1 MPYDLPDIL
10 LTPDVMRRVQGR
22 LLGIFGG
29 VRAKGLDPNPPRVI
43 RRHRDPIFGSSKGRV
58 RRKLRMKPMKIRI
71 SSGIKKDVDVG
82 AREEIDDQEEVEG
95 QEQGQGQGQEQER
108 EQEQEEE
115 EEGEGEE
122 QYEEM
127 YVEEEEEGDDADI
140 SGKLSSIE
148 KLEIQ
153 KEILRNL
160 LAYRKGEKG
169 ENSESENENEEE
181 DEDEDKI
188 EDERILKKRRRHFL
202 RNRVRLRID
211 DIKNNNDIKNEGDEK
226 NEGIEEVEG
235 SSIPKKKWRTRSLN
249 EIVHDKR
256 AKMMAIYQKKLSN
269 LTMKKEKEKERR
281 NRKRKGN

>member
-1 MPYDLPDIL
+1 MPYDLPDIR

-43 RRHRDPIFGSSKGRV
+43 RRHRDPIFGPSKGVV
-58 RRKLRMKPMKIRI
+58 RRRLRMKPTKIRI
-71 SSGIKKDVDVG
+71 PSGMRRDVEG
-82 AREEIDDQEEVEG
+82 AAKEENDDQEVEEIEG
-95 QEQGQGQGQEQER
+95 QQQ
-108 EQEQEEE
+108 EQEQEGEQEE
-115 EEGEGEE
+115 EE

-127 YVEEEEEGDDADI
+127 YVEEEEEGDDAHI

-160 LAYRKGEKG
+160 LAYKKGEKG
-169 ENSESENENEEE
+169 ENSESENESDNENEDEE
-181 DEDEDKI
+181 DDLI

-211 DIKNNNDIKNEGDEK
+211 DNNNKNDIKNERI
-226 NEGIEEVEG
+226 EGIEEVEG
-235 SSIPKKKWRTRSLN
+235 NDIPKKKWRTRSLN

-269 LTMKKEKEKERR
+269 LTRKKEKEKEKEEKKKK
-281 NRKRKGN
+281 RKRN